1 MLSSQISVFYFRM
14 KKADE
19 EKLRAELENMVEDH

>member
-1 MLSSQISVFYFRM
+1 MSPSTTHILKTLEVM

-19 EKLRAELENMVEDH
+19 EIKTKEKKK

>member
-1 MLSSQISVFYFRM
+1 M

-19 EKLRAELENMVEDH
+19 EI

>member
-1 MLSSQISVFYFRM
+1 VLKSEVLE

-19 EKLRAELENMVEDH
+19 EIRLNEKLKELNQLQR

>member
-1 MLSSQISVFYFRM
+1 M

-19 EKLRAELENMVEDH
+19 EGVLCEHNLLHPPHILKTNPLNK